1 MKECDLCGT
10 PVHEKFLILIDDIPV
25 IRETPMGDIEEQ
37 MFVCPACA
45 REDEEDLD
53 LMTEEEIFEE
63 ENKRFEEE
71 KNKRFEEEELAK
83 FHDSLINA
91 TELIALRDIAQAPEV
106 CFVGLWF
113 FSQMTYA
120 MAPSKK
126 AADKTIKAA
135 AAYGCELEHGEA
147 DEVSLLKEAYS
158 DFADAA
164 RDLAKL
170 IQSKH
175 GEDADCS
182 EEYPFHESF
191 DDISNAITE
200 WASHAED
207 RLDSQ
212 SAPIEEQ

>member
-1 MKECDLCGT
+1 MEECDLCGAL
-10 PVHEKFLILIDDIPV
+10 VHEKSLILIDDIPV

-45 REDEEDLD
+45 SEDEEDIE
-53 LMTEEEIFEE
+53 LMKNLELK
-63 ENKRFEEE
+63 KRA
-71 KNKRFEEEELAK
+71 EEEELVR
-83 FHDSLINA
+83 FHDSLINT
-91 TELIALRDIAQAPEV
+91 TELIALRNIVHPQEY
-106 CFVGLWF
+106 CFMGLWF

-126 AADKTIKAA
+126 AADGTIKTA
-135 AAYGCELEHGEA
+135 AAYGCELKYGEA

-212 SAPIEEQ
+212 SAVQPIEER

>member
-1 MKECDLCGT
+1 MEECDLCGT
-10 PVHEKFLILIDDIPV
+10 LVHEKSLILIDDIPV

-45 REDEEDLD
+45 SEDEEDLD

-63 ENKRFEEE
+63 ENKRL
-71 KNKRFEEEELAK
+71 EEEELAK

-113 FSQMTYA
+113 FSKMTYA

-126 AADKTIKAA
+126 TADKTIKAA
-135 AAYGCELEHGEA
+135 AAYGCELEYGEA

-175 GEDADCS
+175 GEDADCA
-182 EEYPFHESF
+182 EKYPFHESF
-191 DDISNAITE
+191 DDISIAITE

>member
-1 MKECDLCGT
+1 MEECDLCGAL
-10 PVHEKFLILIDDIPV
+10 VHEKSLILIDDIPV

-45 REDEEDLD
+45 SEDEEDIE
-53 LMTEEEIFEE
+53 LMKNLELK
-63 ENKRFEEE
+63 KRA
-71 KNKRFEEEELAK
+71 EEEELVR
-83 FHDSLINA
+83 FHDSLINT
-91 TELIALRDIAQAPEV
+91 TELIALRNIVHPQEY
-106 CFVGLWF
+106 CFMGLWF

-126 AADKTIKAA
+126 AADGTIKTA

-212 SAPIEEQ
+212 SAVQPIEER